1 MDSVL
6 EMLALSFNAELL
18 AVALAIAYVILAI
31 RQSLWCWPAAAIS
44 ASIYTV
50 MFFSGRLYMESV
62 LQIFYVLM
70 AGYGYWSWRYR
81 AAVRVSERRADKQGG
96 GEETETPVV
105 SDILQLQ
112 WQWHA
117 KWILILSATSMLT
130 AGVLKN
136 FTDADMAYIDTFT
149 TVFSFF
155 ATFLV
160 ARKVLENWLY
170 WIVIDV
176 VYIGLFWAKG
186 FHATALLFAIYTIMA
201 AIGYWRWRQS
211 MQETRQPQAGYN

>member
-1 MDSVL
+1 MDKLL
-6 EMLALSFNAELL
+6 ELLALSSPAELV
-18 AVALAIAYVILAI
+18 AVGLAIAYVILAI

-50 MFFSGRLYMESV
+50 LFFTGRLYMESA
-62 LQIFYVLM
+62 LQIFYVIM
-70 AGYGYWSWRYR
+70 AGYGYWSWVQGK
-81 AAVRVSERRADKQGG
+81 ANAKATLPVSQIR
-96 GEETETPVV
+96 
-105 SDILQLQ
+105 

-117 KWILILSATSMLT
+117 YWAL
-130 AGVLKN
+130 VLVAISLALG
-136 FTDADMAYIDTFT
+136 FTLNRYTNADMAYIDTLT

-176 VYIGLFWAKG
+176 VYVGLFWVKG
-186 FHATALLFAIYTIMA
+186 YHATALLFVVYVIMA
-201 AIGYWRWRQS
+201 AIGYWRWRQDL
-211 MQETRQPQAGYN
+211 QARVNAEA

>member
-6 EMLALSFNAELL
+6 ELLALSSNAELL

-50 MFFSGRLYMESV
+50 LFFTGRLYMESV

-81 AAVRVSERRADKQGG
+81 AAVRVGEQRAGAEGK
-96 GEETETPVV
+96 TPVV

-117 KWILILSATSMLT
+117 KWFVILS
-130 AGVLKN
+130 VLSLLIGTVLVR
-136 FTDADMAYIDTFT
+136 FTNADMAYLDTFT

-176 VYIGLFWAKG
+176 VYVGLFWAKG

-211 MQETRQPQAGYN
+211 MQEAPQPQAGYN

>member
-1 MDSVL
+1 MDRLL
-6 EMLALSFNAELL
+6 ELLALSSPAELV
-18 AVALAIAYVILAI
+18 AVCLAIAYVILAI

-50 MFFSGRLYMESV
+50 LFFTGRLYMESV
-62 LQIFYVLM
+62 LQIFYVIM
-70 AGYGYWSWRYR
+70 AGYGYWSW
-81 AAVRVSERRADKQGG
+81 VRGREHTHKTLEIS
-96 GEETETPVV
+96 
-105 SDILQLQ
+105 QLR

-117 KWILILSATSMLT
+117 YWALALVAVSL
-130 AGVLKN
+130 VLG
-136 FTDADMAYIDTFT
+136 FTLNRYTNADMAYIDTLT

-176 VYIGLFWAKG
+176 VYIGLFWVKG
-186 FHATALLFAIYTIMA
+186 YHATALLFVVYVIMA
-201 AIGYWRWRQS
+201 AIGYWRWRQDF
-211 MQETRQPQAGYN
+211 QRNLAYAQPS

>member
-1 MDSVL
+1 MDRLL
-6 EMLALSFNAELL
+6 ELLALSSPAELV
-18 AVALAIAYVILAI
+18 AVSLAIAYVILAI

-50 MFFSGRLYMESV
+50 LFFTGRLYMESV
-62 LQIFYVLM
+62 LQVFYVIM
-70 AGYGYWSWRYR
+70 AGYGYWSWVQGK
-81 AAVRVSERRADKQGG
+81 ATVEADEHGRRAQ
-96 GEETETPVV
+96 TLAI
-105 SDILQLQ
+105 SQLR

-117 KWILILSATSMLT
+117 YWGIALLAISLLL
-130 AGVLKN
+130 G
-136 FTDADMAYIDTFT
+136 FTLNRYTNADMAYIDTLT

-176 VYIGLFWAKG
+176 VYIGLFWVKG
-186 FHATALLFAIYTIMA
+186 YHATALLFVVYVIMA
-201 AIGYWRWRQS
+201 AIGYWRWRQDF
-211 MQETRQPQAGYN
+211 QRNLAYAQPS